1 MNAENKKKKKKQY
14 EFAAH
19 IRDPEQNPKPDEIE
33 DRRMGI
39 YRDLFYKN
47 IEDFIASG
55 FPVLRQI
62 YEDEQWHEMV
72 RDFIARHRRQSTY
85 FLEIAE
91 EFLAYLQDEFT
102 PRDCDPPFM
111 LELAHYEWVELALMV
126 STENIQMDGIDP
138 NADLLEGHPV
148 ISPLAWPLSYQWP
161 VHELGPD
168 YRPDTPPNQ
177 ATHIVVFRDRSD
189 AVRFVLINPITAR
202 LLYLFKENP
211 GLTGLA
217 AIEQIAQELNH
228 PNLETVIAGGRQALE
243 DLKAQGIILGTQQ

>member
-1 MNAENKKKKKKQY
+1 MNTDNRKFIKKQY

-19 IRDPEQNPKPDEIE
+19 IRNPEQNPKPDGIE

-47 IEDFIASG
+47 IEDFISSG
-55 FPVLRQI
+55 FPVLRQL
-62 YEDEQWHEMV
+62 YDDEQWHELV
-72 RDFIARHRRQSTY
+72 RDFIAQHRSRSPY

-102 PRDCDPPFM
+102 PRDCDPAFM
-111 LELAHYEWVELALMV
+111 LELAHYEWVELALTV
-126 STENIQMDGIDP
+126 SDESIRMDDIDA

-148 ISPLAWPLSYQWP
+148 VSPLAWPLSYQWP
-161 VHELGPD
+161 VHELRPD
-168 YRPDTPPNQ
+168 YHPETAPNQ

-189 AVRFVLINPITAR
+189 EVRFVLINPITAR
-202 LLYLFKENP
+202 LLYLLKENP
-211 GLTGLA
+211 SLSGLA
-217 AIEQIAQELNH
+217 AINQIAAELNH
-228 PNLETVIAGGRQALE
+228 PNIETVIAGGRQALE